1 MQVINNDPIETKS
14 TRDVVLQTLLL
25 NNRCTIN
32 DLADAVG
39 INPISVR
46 HHIAKL
52 EAENLVVSQEER
64 HGVGRPRRVY
74 FLTQKGLEH
83 FPSRY
88 VQMSNRLLEQLKQ
101 TISSTDVKNLFTKI
115 AEDIVADQI
124 NPAQLESLSF
134 EKRLDLMQEI
144 LAREG
149 FIVSWDREGDTYR
162 IQAISCPYIHIGQ
175 AHSEICAL
183 DQTIMSKVL
192 AVPIEKINCAIKDGG
207 HCIYVINTA
216 KKQ

>member
-1 MQVINNDPIETKS
+1 MQDLSNGSIAMKS

-32 DLADAVG
+32 ELAEAVG

-74 FLTQKGLEH
+74 FLTQKGMEH

-88 VQMSNRLLEQLKQ
+88 VQMSIRLLEQLKQ
-101 TISSTDVKNLFTKI
+101 TISSTDVKNLFSKI
-115 AEDIVADQI
+115 GEEIVADHTD
-124 NPAQLESLSF
+124 PAQLGGLSL
-134 EKRLDLMQEI
+134 EKRLDLMQEV
-144 LAREG
+144 LSHEG
-149 FIVSWDREGDTYR
+149 FIVSWDREGDTYH
-162 IQAISCPYIHIGQ
+162 IHEISCPYIHIGQ
-175 AHSEICAL
+175 THPEICAL
-183 DQTIMSKVL
+183 DQTIISKVL
-192 AVPIEKINCAIKDGG
+192 AVPVEKIKCVLKDGE
-207 HCIYVINTA
+207 HCTYTVKTPT
-216 KKQ
+216 K

>member
-1 MQVINNDPIETKS
+1 MQDLSNGSIAMKS

-32 DLADAVG
+32 ELAEAVG

-74 FLTQKGLEH
+74 FLTQKGMEH

-88 VQMSNRLLEQLKQ
+88 VQMSIRLLEQLKQ
-101 TISSTDVKNLFTKI
+101 TISSTDVKNLFSKI
-115 AEDIVADQI
+115 GEEIVADHTD
-124 NPAQLESLSF
+124 PAQLGGLSL
-134 EKRLDLMQEI
+134 EKRLDLMQEV
-144 LAREG
+144 LSHEG
-149 FIVSWDREGDTYR
+149 FIVSWDREGDTYH
-162 IQAISCPYIHIGQ
+162 IHEISCPYFHIGQ
-175 AHSEICAL
+175 THPEICTL
-183 DQTIMSKVL
+183 DQTIISKVL
-192 AVPIEKINCAIKDGG
+192 AVPVEKIKCVLKDGE
-207 HCIYVINTA
+207 HCTYTVKTPT
-216 KKQ
+216 K

>member
-1 MQVINNDPIETKS
+1 MQDLSNGSIAMKS

-32 DLADAVG
+32 ELAEAVG

-74 FLTQKGLEH
+74 FLTQKGMEH

-88 VQMSNRLLEQLKQ
+88 VQMSIRLLEQLKQ
-101 TISSTDVKNLFTKI
+101 TISSTDVKNLFSKI
-115 AEDIVADQI
+115 GEDIVADHTD
-124 NPAQLESLSF
+124 PAQLGGLSL
-134 EKRLDLMQEI
+134 EKRLDLMQEV
-144 LAREG
+144 LSHEG
-149 FIVSWDREGDTYR
+149 FIVSWDREGDTYH
-162 IQAISCPYIHIGQ
+162 IHEISCPYFHIGQ
-175 AHSEICAL
+175 THPEICAL
-183 DQTIMSKVL
+183 DQTIISKVL
-192 AVPIEKINCAIKDGG
+192 VVPVEKIKCVLKDGE
-207 HCIYVINTA
+207 HCTYTVKTPT
-216 KKQ
+216 K

>member
-1 MQVINNDPIETKS
+1 MQDLSKGSIAMKS

-32 DLADAVG
+32 ELAEAVG

-74 FLTQKGLEH
+74 FLTQKGMEH

-88 VQMSNRLLEQLKQ
+88 VQMSIRLLEQLKQ
-101 TISSTDVKNLFTKI
+101 TISSTDVKNLFSKI
-115 AEDIVADQI
+115 GEDIVADHTD
-124 NPAQLESLSF
+124 PTQLGGLSL
-134 EKRLDLMQEI
+134 EKRLDLMQEV
-144 LAREG
+144 LSHEG
-149 FIVSWDREGDTYR
+149 FIVSWDREGDTYH
-162 IQAISCPYIHIGQ
+162 IHEISCPYFHIGQ
-175 AHSEICAL
+175 THPEICAL
-183 DQTIMSKVL
+183 DQTIISKVL
-192 AVPIEKINCAIKDGG
+192 VVPVEKIKCVLKDGE
-207 HCIYVINTA
+207 HCTYTVKTPT
-216 KKQ
+216 K

>member
-1 MQVINNDPIETKS
+1 MQDFSNGSIDMKS

-32 DLADAVG
+32 KLAEVVG

-74 FLTQKGLEH
+74 FLTQKGMEH

-88 VQMSNRLLEQLKQ
+88 VQMSIRLLEQLKQ
-101 TISSTDVKNLFTKI
+101 TISSTDVKNLFSKI
-115 AEDIVADQI
+115 AEDIVADHTD
-124 NPAQLESLSF
+124 PAQLGDLSL
-134 EKRLDLMQEI
+134 EKRLDLMQEV
-144 LAREG
+144 LSHEG
-149 FIVSWDREGDTYR
+149 FIVSWDREGDTYH
-162 IQAISCPYIHIGQ
+162 IHEISCPYIHIGQ
-175 AHSEICAL
+175 THPEICAL
-183 DQTIMSKVL
+183 DQTIISKVL
-192 AVPIEKINCAIKDGG
+192 VVPVEKIKCVLKDGE
-207 HCIYVINTA
+207 HCTYTVNTPP
-216 KKQ
+216 K

>member
-1 MQVINNDPIETKS
+1 MQDLSNGSIAMKS
-14 TRDVVLQTLLL
+14 TRDIVLQTLLL

-32 DLADAVG
+32 ELAEAVG

-74 FLTQKGLEH
+74 FLTQKGMEH

-88 VQMSNRLLEQLKQ
+88 VQISNRLLEQLKQ
-101 TISSTDVKNLFTKI
+101 TISSTDVRNLFTQI
-115 AEDIVADQI
+115 ADEIVADRI
-124 NPAQLESLSF
+124 NPAQLESLSL

-144 LAREG
+144 LSQEG
-149 FIVSWDREGDTYR
+149 FIISWDREGDSYR
-162 IQAISCPYIHIGQ
+162 IKAISCPYIHIGQ
-175 AHSEICAL
+175 THPEICAL

-192 AVPIEKINCAIKDGG
+192 DLPVEKINCALKDGG
-207 HCIYVINTA
+207 HCTYMINA
-216 KKQ
+216 PKK

>member
-1 MQVINNDPIETKS
+1 MQDFSNGSIDMKS

-32 DLADAVG
+32 KLAEAVG

-74 FLTQKGLEH
+74 FLTQKGMEH

-88 VQMSNRLLEQLKQ
+88 VQMSIRLLEQLKQ
-101 TISSTDVKNLFTKI
+101 TISSTDVKNLFSKI
-115 AEDIVADQI
+115 GEDIVADHTD
-124 NPAQLESLSF
+124 PAQLGGLSL
-134 EKRLDLMQEI
+134 EKRLDLMQEV
-144 LAREG
+144 LSHEG
-149 FIVSWDREGDTYR
+149 FIVSWDREGDTYH
-162 IQAISCPYIHIGQ
+162 IHEISCPYIHIGQ
-175 AHSEICAL
+175 THPEICAL
-183 DQTIMSKVL
+183 DQTIISKVL
-192 AVPIEKINCAIKDGG
+192 AVPVEKIKCVLKDGE
-207 HCIYVINTA
+207 HCTYTVNTPT
-216 KKQ
+216 K

>member
-1 MQVINNDPIETKS
+1 MQDLSNGSIAMKS

-32 DLADAVG
+32 ELAEAVG

-74 FLTQKGLEH
+74 FLTQKGMEH

-88 VQMSNRLLEQLKQ
+88 VQMSIRLLEQLKQ
-101 TISSTDVKNLFTKI
+101 TISSTDVKNLFSKI
-115 AEDIVADQI
+115 GEDIVADHTD
-124 NPAQLESLSF
+124 PTQLGGLSL
-134 EKRLDLMQEI
+134 EKRLDLMQEV
-144 LAREG
+144 LSHEG
-149 FIVSWDREGDTYR
+149 FIVSWDREGDTYH
-162 IQAISCPYIHIGQ
+162 IHEISCPYFHIGQ
-175 AHSEICAL
+175 THPEICAL
-183 DQTIMSKVL
+183 DQTIISKVL
-192 AVPIEKINCAIKDGG
+192 VVPVEKIKCVLKDGE
-207 HCIYVINTA
+207 HCTYTVKTPT
-216 KKQ
+216 K

>member
-1 MQVINNDPIETKS
+1 MQDLSNGSIAMKS

-32 DLADAVG
+32 ELAEAVG

-74 FLTQKGLEH
+74 FLTQKGMEH

-88 VQMSNRLLEQLKQ
+88 VQMSIRLLEQLKQ
-101 TISSTDVKNLFTKI
+101 TISSTDVKNLFSKI
-115 AEDIVADQI
+115 GEDIVADHTD
-124 NPAQLESLSF
+124 PAQLGGLSL
-134 EKRLDLMQEI
+134 EKRLDLMQEV
-144 LAREG
+144 LSHEG
-149 FIVSWDREGDTYR
+149 FIVSWDREGNTYH
-162 IQAISCPYIHIGQ
+162 IHEISCPYFHIGQ
-175 AHSEICAL
+175 THPEICAL
-183 DQTIMSKVL
+183 DQTIISKVL
-192 AVPIEKINCAIKDGG
+192 AVPVEKIKCVLKDGE
-207 HCIYVINTA
+207 HCTYTVKTPT
-216 KKQ
+216 K